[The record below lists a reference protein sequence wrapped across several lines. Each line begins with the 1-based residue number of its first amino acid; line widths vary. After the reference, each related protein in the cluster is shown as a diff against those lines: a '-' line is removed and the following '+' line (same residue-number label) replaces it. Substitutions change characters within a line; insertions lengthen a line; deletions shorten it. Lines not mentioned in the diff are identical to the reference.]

1 MSTKIFYQRH
11 REELMQKQREF
22 YENNKELIKEQARI
36 KYHGLTTE
44 EKNKR
49 SQYAKKWYNSLPDD
63 KKN

>member
-11 REELMQKQREF
+11 REELIQKQREF

-36 KYHGLTTE
+36 KYHGLNTE